1 MAGASPDDLTRP
13 QKRFLKRLY
22 NGRTIPVIVERKPF
36 LTYRDATRFLLALPP
51 DAREAAYAV
60 MKAQEKEDRR

>member
-1 MAGASPDDLTRP
+1 MADAAPDELTRP
-13 QKRFLKRLY
+13 QKRVLKRLY
-22 NGRTIPVIVERKPF
+22 NGRTIPVIVEQKPF

-51 DAREAAYAV
+51 DAREAAYAA

>member
-1 MAGASPDDLTRP
+1 MADAEPDELTRP

-22 NGRTIPVIVERKPF
+22 NGRTVPVLVDQRPF
-36 LTYRDATRFLLALPP
+36 LTYRDATCFLLALPP
-51 DAREAAYAV
+51 DAREAAYTA